1 MSKDRI
7 NRKIRQILNAL
18 GYSHHELSVLITGNR
33 EIKELNQK
41 YRGLDQPTN
50 VLAFP
55 MQEGEFTSISSSLL
69 GDIAISAEKAAEE
82 AKEAGITVDERMSQL
97 LIHGILHLIGYDHE
111 TGEEGADKMERKSL
125 ELIRL
130 IEPDKKLDIF

>member
-1 MSKDRI
+1 
-7 NRKIRQILNAL
+7 
-18 GYSHHELSVLITGNR
+18 
-33 EIKELNQK
+33 
-41 YRGLDQPTN
+41 
-50 VLAFP
+50 

-111 TGEEGADKMERKSL
+111 TGEEGADEMEIKSL

-130 IEPDKKLDIF
+130 IEPGKKLDIF